1 MKNPFK
7 TTNELRLSEDL
18 TSMQTVT
25 TVTLF
30 GITLYRTRKNKS
42 VSVTLF

>member
-1 MKNPFK
+1 MKNLFK
-7 TTNELRLSEDL
+7 KTNELRVSEDL

-25 TVTLF
+25 TVTLL
-30 GITLYRTRKNKS
+30 GITLYRTRKNQS